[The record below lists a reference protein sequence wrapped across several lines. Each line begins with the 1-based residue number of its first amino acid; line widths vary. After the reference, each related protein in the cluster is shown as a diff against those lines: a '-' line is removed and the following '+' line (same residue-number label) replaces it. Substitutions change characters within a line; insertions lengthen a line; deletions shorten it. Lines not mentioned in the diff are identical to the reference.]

1 MSRALV
7 YPFGISIG
15 VALISFLVLTLS
27 GKGAITIDPAVFC
40 ISVGVFLFFGMLI
53 VVQIGIKVSGDE
65 FDKEIEE
72 IKKIYK
78 K

>member
-1 MSRALV
+1 MSRAFV

-15 VALISFLVLTLS
+15 VALITFLVLTLS
-27 GKGAITIDPAVFC
+27 GKGATTIEPVVFC
-40 ISVGVFLFFGMLI
+40 ISVGLILLCGML
-53 VVQIGIKVSGDE
+53 VGVQIGIQVASDE
-65 FDKEIEE
+65 FAEEIEE